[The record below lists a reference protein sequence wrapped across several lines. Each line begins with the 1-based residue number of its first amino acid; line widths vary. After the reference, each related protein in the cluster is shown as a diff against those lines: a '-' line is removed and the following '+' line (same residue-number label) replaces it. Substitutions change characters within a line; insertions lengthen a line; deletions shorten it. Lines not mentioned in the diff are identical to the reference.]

1 MFKIILYMAPN
12 IDAKDA
18 IDRTQKFLEEYHGS
32 FNLIST
38 TLEGKMWLVVCDV
51 GFLNEEIKEVKVDA
65 DSGKILGHID
75 VD

>member
-1 MFKIILYMAPN
+1 MAPN

-18 IDRTQKFLEEYHGS
+18 IDRAKEFLEEYHGS

-38 TLEGKMWLVVCDV
+38 TLEGKIWLVVCDV

-65 DSGKILGHID
+65 DSGKILGYID
-75 VD
+75 VDED